1 MAHIGTYYFNRSN
14 KELLYQ
20 DHSIRATLAKRGV
33 TKTSTSSIT
42 FSTLFTAPISRLSLS
57 VSKQCYKALLKY
69 N

>member
-33 TKTSTSSIT
+33 TKTSTGSIA
-42 FSTLFTAPISRLSLS
+42 FGALSTIPISCLSLS
-57 VSKQCYKALLKY
+57 ASKQRHKASLKY